1 MRISKLLLLS
11 VLAFG
16 SACGKGGDDAKMDK
30 MLTIIEGLS
39 GAVESSDGDCGKMAS
54 GVEAVVN
61 KHEDD
66 LKELKS
72 WADDMKKDKEK
83 SKKLMEKYG
92 ERMKKA
98 MPGMMGMMKCADD
111 PKMKA
116 MEAKLKDLM

>member
-1 MRISKLLLLS
+1 MRISKLFLVS

-16 SACGKGGDDAKMDK
+16 PACSKSGDDAKMDK
-30 MLTIIEGLS
+30 MLTIIESLS
-39 GAVESSDGDCGKMAS
+39 SAVESAKDDCGKMAT

-61 KHEDD
+61 KHEGD
-66 LKELKS
+66 LKDLKT

-83 SKKLMEKYG
+83 SKKMMEKYG
-92 ERMKKA
+92 DRMQKA